1 MSDSSSVSTGSSLL
15 NFREVDV
22 NSVQLGDGSDNWSDA
37 VGRLD
42 EYLDSNERPELGAS
56 WAQQQ
61 QARLIAT
68 DRSAQEWADSTV
80 LLTATASKTWPESDD
95 LIPPIT
101 HYRRGIARTKEA
113 RAKALSRALS
123 GSKWRAVRVL
133 GAGEDGFLHVHVGV
147 YVDETVGSDR
157 FDRWVRAH
165 VGNSPLATEQ
175 AHGSGAVR
183 IESVDDDNSDGV
195 TGLEGY
201 LSKNALGLDTT
212 GDEEHGLGSAPIH
225 RKRAGAVLRAV
236 GADPLRFGRTSHN

>member
-1 MSDSSSVSTGSSLL
+1 MSDLSSVSTGSSLL

-22 NSVQLGDGSDNWSDA
+22 NSVQLGDGSGNWSDA

-42 EYLDSNERPELGAS
+42 EYLDSDERPELGAS

-113 RAKALSRALS
+113 RAKALSRVLS
-123 GSKWRAVRVL
+123 GSTWRAIRVL
-133 GAGEDGFLHVHVGV
+133 GAGDDGYLHAHVGV

-157 FDRWVRAH
+157 FEPWLRAH
-165 VGNSPLATEQ
+165 TSNSSLATDE
-175 AHGSGAVR
+175 AHGSGTVR
-183 IESVDDDNSDGV
+183 IESVDDDSDDV

-212 GDEEHGLGSAPIH
+212 GDEEHGLESAPIH

-236 GADPLRFGRTSHN
+236 GADPIRFGRTSHN

>member
-1 MSDSSSVSTGSSLL
+1 MSSSSGASARSDYSDIRGDDVGSLP
-15 NFREVDV
+15 
-22 NSVQLGDGSDNWSDA
+22 LGDGSGEWSDA
-37 VGRLD
+37 VNRLD
-42 EYLDSNERPELGAS
+42 KYLDNHERPELGAE

-68 DRSAQEWADSTV
+68 DRSAREWADSTV

-101 HYRRGIARTKEA
+101 HYRRGITRTKEA

-123 GSKWRAVRVL
+123 GSRWRAVRVF

-147 YVDETVGSDR
+147 YVDEKVDVDR

-165 VGNSPLATEQ
+165 VDNSPLATDE
-175 AHGSGAVR
+175 AHDSGAVR
-183 IESVDDDNSDGV
+183 IERVGDDNDGV

-212 GDEEHGLGSAPIH
+212 GEREHGLGSAPIH
-225 RKRAGAVLRAV
+225 RKRAGSVLRAV
-236 GADPLRFGRTSHN
+236 GADPVRYGRTSRD